1 LPDLHGYHD
10 IIHGYTNLI
19 FITFS
24 YSNDHHLKNIFEK
37 KLLIYLF
44 LLEKYYFCSV
54 FNNNEN
60 KMKALY
66 DTYFFFFY
74 YFYFSNKVKRE
85 FVCVR

>member
-1 LPDLHGYHD
+1 MIDYNVDLSIYKD
-10 IIHGYTNLI
+10 TFLI
-19 FITFS
+19 S
-24 YSNDHHLKNIFEK
+24 EYRLSRRGKNIFEK

-54 FNNNEN
+54 FNNKEN

-66 DTYFFFFY
+66 NTYFFFFY